1 MVEVLKVYMD
11 HHIARDDLLYK
22 RSNEKVSPNTSHDPQ
37 PFLRLK
43 DLCGEKSMDRVLR
56 KPDFQRA
63 TWAWSPP
70 ECVSLLESFV
80 KEQVI
85 PSIIM
90 WLSPGKR
97 WYVLDGGHRISV
109 VLAWLRDDW
118 GDKVPS
124 QVFQGDAEL
133 EASVRDAADEV
144 RSLLIKKNIGK
155 FEDYGLAF
163 ERSENLAE
171 ECSDFEEEM
180 DGETAERVAF
190 YRSFLSGSIG
200 FPLQWVKGDYEKA
213 EESFLKINT
222 GGRSLTEWEIKLVK
236 NRNSSFARV
245 VMSISDITRAE
256 HCWPTRV
263 DEKTNRSQV
272 KQNVNEILQGVT
284 NLHRILFEPIA
295 DSLSEKLQQPL
306 FNESRLEPD
315 KKPAYLA
322 ELFTVIE
329 GGKGRETQT
338 ERLLKQDREA
348 SPQELIS
355 NGLKLIKESQE
366 ILNHLVGNSSQSLAL
381 VPSIYFYSENGKHVR
396 SLLYGFLYWL
406 FTMNDAEITFKRKLL
421 FSSYRNSFEQVLI
434 TKKKELVNNFSRR
447 GSGSEITVQIA
458 NYYQD
463 FLALLIKYDGHVK
476 SEAFVEE
483 YEELFGQKSVTAI
496 RSSFTEKLS
505 RCSVCMGIVDIIK
518 DAWFDQREIN
528 THANTLTHPFCSANR
543 LRIESIQNDQS
554 LIELPSL
561 TRTKPSEKLTQLS
574 FLDFENIYAN

>member
-1 MVEVLKVYMD
+1 
-11 HHIARDDLLYK
+11 
-22 RSNEKVSPNTSHDPQ
+22 
-37 PFLRLK
+37 
-43 DLCGEKSMDRVLR
+43 
-56 KPDFQRA
+56 
-63 TWAWSPP
+63 
-70 ECVSLLESFV
+70 
-80 KEQVI
+80 
-85 PSIIM
+85 
-90 WLSPGKR
+90 
-97 WYVLDGGHRISV
+97 
-109 VLAWLRDDW
+109 
-118 GDKVPS
+118 
-124 QVFQGDAEL
+124 
-133 EASVRDAADEV
+133 
-144 RSLLIKKNIGK
+144 
-155 FEDYGLAF
+155 
-163 ERSENLAE
+163 
-171 ECSDFEEEM
+171 
-180 DGETAERVAF
+180 
-190 YRSFLSGSIG
+190 

-561 TRTKPSEKLTQLS
+561 TRTTPSEKLTQLS